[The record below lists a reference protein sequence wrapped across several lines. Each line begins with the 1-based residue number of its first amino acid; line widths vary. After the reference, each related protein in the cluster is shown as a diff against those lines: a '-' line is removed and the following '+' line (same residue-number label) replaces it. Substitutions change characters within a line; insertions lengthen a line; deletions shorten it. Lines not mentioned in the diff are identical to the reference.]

1 MIFKAIR
8 LIALCASMF
17 GYMRYFSRK
26 IAPELSIGFTFVSI
40 GSVMFLAGLLNV
52 LPETAILVSTQ
63 EEWERL
69 RRIPT
74 IQKRSQTSAWKRYSF
89 RP

>member
-40 GSVMFLAGLLNV
+40 GA
-52 LPETAILVSTQ
+52 
-63 EEWERL
+63 
-69 RRIPT
+69 
-74 IQKRSQTSAWKRYSF
+74 
-89 RP
+89 